1 MQETQVLTD
10 GADRFIKNDNA
21 LVAFEF
27 WVICVLLLFIWWREK
42 AIMTDRKEANQTNKD
57 LAVSLALLTKAID
70 SHGK

>member
-1 MQETQVLTD
+1 MQETQVITD
-10 GADRFIKNDNA
+10 GADRFIKSDNA

-27 WVICVLLLFIWWREK
+27 WIICILGLFIVWRERN
-42 AIMTDRKEANQTNKD
+42 MNQDRKESNQTNKD